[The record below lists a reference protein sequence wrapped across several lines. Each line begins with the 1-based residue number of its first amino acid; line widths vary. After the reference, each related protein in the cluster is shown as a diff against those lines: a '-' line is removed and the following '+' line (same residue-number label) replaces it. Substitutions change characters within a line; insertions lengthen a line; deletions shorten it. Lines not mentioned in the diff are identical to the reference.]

1 MIRSRIDAVIKRIL
15 QSRILR
21 RSSALMVSNFATQG
35 ILFLLSLFLAKKLGA
50 DDYGLMLLSMT
61 IVKGVMNF
69 LDLKS
74 DDAIVRFMGE
84 ALAKEQKQE
93 AITVFYVGL
102 IADAAIMVAT
112 VVILFAAMPVISGI
126 YGNNELLMSLVRIY
140 ILSLPFSL
148 LDNLFSTV
156 LVVVK
161 RYYLL
166 AWLVILNSLVTV
178 ACVVGLSSLGDVVMT
193 MWGYVLAAVVVF
205 VGQVALGTFVLYREV
220 GTFKGKDFA
229 VSWRRFLPFAFHTN
243 LTGYLKAVGG
253 NVDILIL
260 GAVRPAAEVSFYKIA
275 RSATQLMGIPI
286 SPVSTVIYPSLN
298 EAWAQQN
305 ERRARDLIGRFFL
318 FTGTISVVA
327 MLGLLVLA
335 DPAVLLVYG
344 SEFAPTANLIRV
356 LAIGSVFAQLNSIAQ
371 PVMFANGRPDLNTYQ
386 KLGSSILKLVL
397 SVLLI
402 PLLGA
407 IGAGVGFT
415 TSAIIIFMTTILLI
429 FPVLGIWRPANKQ
442 AADVTPTLLK

>member
-1 MIRSRIDAVIKRIL
+1 
-15 QSRILR
+15 
-21 RSSALMVSNFATQG
+21 MVGNFATQG

-50 DDYGLMLLSMT
+50 NDYGLMLLSMT

-84 ALAKEQKQE
+84 ALAKEQRQE
-93 AITVFYVGL
+93 AITFFYVGL
-102 IADAAIMVAT
+102 IADATIMVAT
-112 VVILFAAMPVISGI
+112 VVILFAAMPLISGI
-126 YGNNELLMSLVRIY
+126 YGSDELLMNLVRIY

-205 VGQVALGTFVLYREV
+205 VEQVALGIYVLYREV
-220 GTFKGKDFA
+220 GTFRGKDFTA
-229 VSWRRFLPFAFHTN
+229 LWRRFLPFAFHTN
-243 LTGYLKAVGG
+243 LTGYLKAVGS

-275 RSATQLMGIPI
+275 RSATQLMAIPI
-286 SPVSTVIYPSLN
+286 GPVSTVIYPSLN

-305 ERRARDLIGRFFL
+305 ELRARDLIGRFLL

-327 MLGLLVLA
+327 LLGLLILA
-335 DPAVLLVYG
+335 DPAVLLIYG
-344 SEFAPTANLIRV
+344 SEFAPTANLIRI
-356 LAIGSVFAQLNSIAQ
+356 LAIGSVFAQLNAIAQ
-371 PVMFANGRPDLNTYQ
+371 PVMFAKGRPDLNTYQ

-397 SVLLI
+397 SILLI

-415 TSAIIIFMTTILLI
+415 TTAIIIFMTTVLLI
-429 FPVLGIWRPANKQ
+429 FPALSIWRPGNKQ
-442 AADVTPTLLK
+442 ATDATPTPPK